1 MTSAVRIPLQKL
13 FFLAVVLKVGTA
25 YLGWHLQ
32 MPWSLGFGVPLA
44 IMGLYIVLGHHRADD
59 DVPDEKFADTCYYLG
74 FIFTITSIIFSLF
87 DLPNIGTRLQD
98 IAVRFG
104 AAMVSTVLGLAVR
117 VYLVSFKKDGV
128 DAIEEAEDAVIQASQ
143 RFREQLVMAFEKL
156 RDFEDAVDK
165 AAMNS
170 VERVNLQVEKLSQ
183 DHSTRLAAFFEE
195 LAKQNQLAF
204 TTALEEVKGASLRL
218 STSVDRYSLGIQRN
232 LGSIEEKVIRFG
244 NAVTERLQNTTFP
257 DDYFSRNLAEP
268 VERLQHASRE
278 VASQVLHASEQVSE
292 STVVLS
298 AALRKLK
305 TKATSAEES
314 LEVVTR
320 LTAAQHS
327 VLDAAQGQLKGL
339 QELHGTLKRF
349 DGLLNVLAD
358 GLARN
363 TATAMTLSEKV
374 ESVVVDGSE
383 TREQIKGVLSAL
395 NERVAAGALV
405 VQSLGDK
412 LEKNGTT
419 NDAVANQL
427 GLAAVSTSRVA
438 AKLDAIA
445 ATEEQTAQQL
455 AVVAAKADGTS
466 ADVVSVVR
474 QLQEM
479 VRQLTQAAAALS
491 AVQGAGNHVQPRLAV
506 ERHAATNADAPV
518 FGSAVHNGAELANP
532 VLASSSVPV
541 EASSYEAD
549 SAATTP
555 APHIHASSLTST
567 TTPAPPA
574 NTVPA
579 VPAVPSEPSFRS

>member
-44 IMGLYIVLGHHRADD
+44 IMGLYIILGHHRADD

-117 VYLVSFKKDGV
+117 VYLVSFKKDGA

-232 LGSIEEKVIRFG
+232 LGSIEEKVTRFG
-244 NAVTERLQNTTFP
+244 DAVTERLQNTTFP
-257 DDYFSRNLAEP
+257 DDYFSRNLAQP
-268 VERLQHASRE
+268 VELLQNASRE

-327 VLDAAQGQLKGL
+327 VLEAAQGQLQGL
-339 QELHGTLKRF
+339 QELHGTLTRF

-383 TREQIKGVLSAL
+383 TREQMKGVLSAL
-395 NERVAAGALV
+395 NERVAASALV

-445 ATEEQTAQQL
+445 ATEEQTAQHL
-455 AVVAAKADGTS
+455 AVVAAKADSTT
-466 ADVVSVVR
+466 AEVVSVVR
-474 QLQEM
+474 QLQDM
-479 VRQLTQAAAALS
+479 VRQLTQAAASLS
-491 AVQGAGNHVQPRLAV
+491 AGQVAGNHPQPKLAV
-506 ERHAATNADAPV
+506 DRHPGTQADAPALS
-518 FGSAVHNGAELANP
+518 GTLQNGTDLAIP
-532 VLASSSVPV
+532 VLVPSSVPV
-541 EASSYEAD
+541 AASSDQAD
-549 SAATTP
+549 LSASST
-555 APHIHASSLTST
+555 APQILASSLPS
-567 TTPAPPA
+567 AAAAASPA
-574 NTVPA
+574 NLLPA
-579 VPAVPSEPSFRS
+579 QPAIPGEPSIRN